1 MRSRR
6 RWRIPIWLR
15 SSACLKPMSP
25 PLPAPATRT
34 LFDPVNLGNLELRN
48 RIVMAPMTRS
58 RADQDGVPGPLHVE
72 YYRQRA
78 SAGLIVTEGVQPSI
92 HGQGYCRTPGIH
104 SAQQLAAW
112 RAVTDA
118 VHAAGGRM
126 VLQLMHVGRI
136 ASHFNKQ
143 AGAETVA
150 PSALRARGQMYT
162 DAAGMQDF
170 DPPRALATAEIPAV
184 IGEFAQAT
192 ANALYAGFDGVELH
206 GASGYLPM
214 QFLSSGSNR
223 RTDRYGGSAVNRAR
237 FVVETLEA
245 MSAIAGAARVG
256 FRICPGNPF
265 NDIIDDD
272 PAETYSV
279 LLEALSPL
287 QLAYVHLIDLKND
300 QVASLPLVRTAFSGA
315 LVLNEGQTFESA
327 TRHIQDG
334 TAEAVSFARYY
345 LANPDLV
352 ERFRHGAPLAAF
364 DHDSLYTTGARGY
377 IDYPPLASVAA

>member
-1 MRSRR
+1 M
-6 RWRIPIWLR
+6 
-15 SSACLKPMSP
+15 P
-25 PLPAPATRT
+25 PPAAAART
-34 LFDPVNLGNLELRN
+34 LFDPVRLGSLELGN

-78 SAGLIVTEGVQPSI
+78 TAGLIISEGVQPSI

-104 SAQQLAAW
+104 SPQQLAGW

-126 VLQLMHVGRI
+126 ALQLMHVGRI
-136 ASHFNKQ
+136 ASHYNKQ

-150 PSALRARGQMYT
+150 PSALRARGRMYT

-170 DPPRALATAEIPAV
+170 DPPRALATAEIPSV
-184 IGEFAQAT
+184 IAEFAQAT

-206 GASGYLPM
+206 CASGYLPM

-245 MSAIAGAARVG
+245 MSAVAGAARVG

-272 PAETYSV
+272 PAETYSA
-279 LLEALSPL
+279 LLEAVSPL
-287 QLAYVHLIDLKND
+287 QLAYVHLIDLPNP
-300 QVASLPLVRTAFSGA
+300 QLASLPLVRAAFSGA
-315 LVLNEGQTFESA
+315 LILNESQTFESA
-327 TRHIQDG
+327 TRHVQDG
-334 TAEAVSFARYY
+334 TAQAVSFARLYV
-345 LANPDLV
+345 ANPDLV
-352 ERFRHGAPLAAF
+352 ARFRRGAPLAAF
-364 DHDSLYTTGARGY
+364 DRATLYTAGPRGY